1 MITFLRIFP
10 ATVLFTFSDVDQD
23 PDPHGRIM
31 RDLLDL
37 DGGYGSGS
45 TVDLGGAK
53 AAKNGP

>member
-10 ATVLFTFSDVDQD
+10 ATVLFSNVDQD

-53 AAKNGP
+53 AAKNVP